1 MGFAYSIVYFRSCSD
16 NLISALKKHG
26 FKEKRV
32 REFQYLSKAQDTFGE
47 MHEIPVSPLSP
58 KVLTKILS
66 GENPNILRESIFI
79 FEFGHVFLIRSQQ
92 FTSSSFNMGVIPQLE
107 ASCEKAGRSCRDNLC
122 TTDNCHICSYYLLE
136 RLQPLVF
143 LNSSTYSS
151 FDSSWGGNER
161 NRLEL
166 PQGIVWKVMERGQ
179 LIIGSAKRSYMSALS
194 MMIILAN
201 TLRQLSKAM
210 MTTVE
215 NNLLSQTTQ
224 DSSKLTKTTVEN
236 NLLSQ
241 TTKDSS
247 KLIKMISLLY
257 FWSNPEFIGKYD
269 GARLHMKVWQR
280 DVLVFRLKM
289 GKQDHWNFERIS
301 DKLYHLDLIQFSQL
315 VRMTKRMDIKEIQK
329 WRNGINPFKTQS
341 VDLISAYENLS
352 EFDKNLLHT
361 IYEDITQTIE
371 NDNRIISPPAKLYSL
386 NQISGMVKATG
397 RKQKKVEHSLRSLI
411 SNSFLMTKNPDEV
424 PHKRARVKLYYHL
437 NPSFPYHK
445 YLLQLVSSLRRQE
458 DNSVDNS

>member
-1 MGFAYSIVYFRSCSD
+1 MSPLVQQVSDNMGYVHSIVYFRSCSD
-16 NLISALKKHG
+16 NLISSLEKHG

-58 KVLTKILS
+58 KVLTKILR
-66 GENPNILRESIFI
+66 GENPNVLRESIFI

-92 FTSSSFNMGVIPQLE
+92 FTSSSFNMGVIPQIE

-161 NRLEL
+161 KRLEL
-166 PQGIVWKVMERGQ
+166 PQDIVWKVMEGGQ
-179 LIIGSAKRSYMSALS
+179 LVIGSAKRSYMSALS

-210 MTTVE
+210 MTTIE

-224 DSSKLTKTTVEN
+224 DSSKLV
-236 NLLSQ
+236 
-241 TTKDSS
+241 
-247 KLIKMISLLY
+247 KMISLLY
-257 FWSNPEFIGKYD
+257 FWINPEFIGKYD

-280 DVLVFRLKM
+280 DALVFRLKM
-289 GKQDHWNFERIS
+289 GKQDHWNFERIA

-361 IYEDITQTIE
+361 IYEDITHTIE
-371 NDNRIISPPAKLYSL
+371 NDNRIIPPSAKLYSL

-397 RKQKKVEHSLRSLI
+397 RKQKKVKQSLLSLI
-411 SNSFLMTKNPDEV
+411 KNNILMTKSPDEV

-437 NPSFPYHK
+437 NPSFHYHK
-445 YLLQLVSSLRRQE
+445 YLLQLLSTLRRQE
-458 DNSVDNS
+458 DNSEDIS